1 MHIDWAALGSVFVT
15 ALAAVAVVTG
25 LFAVGVRAV
34 AARADAR
41 ESGASGTAG
50 AVTAGVCFAACAAV
64 VLYGIYLIVSA

>member
-25 LFAVGVRAV
+25 LFAVGVRGV

-41 ESGASGTAG
+41 ETGASGTAG

-64 VLYGIYLIVSA
+64 VLYGIYLIVAA